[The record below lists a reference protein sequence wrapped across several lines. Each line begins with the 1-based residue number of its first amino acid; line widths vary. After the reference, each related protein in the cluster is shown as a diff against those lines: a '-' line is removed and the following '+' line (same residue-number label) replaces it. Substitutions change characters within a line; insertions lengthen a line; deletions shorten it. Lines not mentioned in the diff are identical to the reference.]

1 MEADDLTDFDQAIS
15 FLDNYGLFQ
24 IIIILLLSLTAAPVG
39 FSSMTAVFVSD
50 TPEFRCKVSLDSAEN
65 SSWVGDWV
73 WNSRCSRDRDHAN
86 WTGDAGLS
94 NGTEP
99 CVDGWDFSS
108 QTHTSTIVTEWGLV
122 CENAW
127 KVPFSTSLFFAGY
140 LCGSFING
148 HLSDRFGRRPVLFTC
163 LVIHGATALVQAI
176 SVSWIM
182 FCILNWLKGVSQ
194 TYSVSII
201 LGSELLPKSSR
212 VTFST
217 IAISLGYCFG
227 YMLLPLSAYFI
238 RGWRMLLVI
247 SAILSFLQVPT
258 CWVIPESPRWLL
270 NKGRVDEAELVIRNA
285 AKRNKVPAPEVIFR
299 PAERCQTERKSD
311 DKRTYNFIDLVSTTN
326 IRNTT
331 IFCCSIWMCI
341 TFVFYGLSLNTS
353 NLNGNIYLNCFISAA
368 IDSFAYV
375 AIWVLVDRLPRP
387 TLLSGTM
394 MFSGATLLIMKL
406 IPEDNTIVLQV
417 LGLVGKIG
425 VGGAFSIIFLF
436 VTELMPTVVRNMGM
450 GVGATS
456 GFLGTMICPYILYT
470 GVYMK
475 ILPFLIFGAACI
487 VASLLSML
495 LPDTRYG
502 KLPDL
507 ISEVKPIRC
516 CGCTKRR
523 TWESV
528 VQE

>member
-73 WNSRCSRDRDHAN
+73 WDSRCSRDRDHAN

-108 QTHTSTIVTEWGLV
+108 QTHTSTIVTEVTCVDHLLMATSQIENLV
-122 CENAW
+122 
-127 KVPFSTSLFFAGY
+127 
-140 LCGSFING
+140 
-148 HLSDRFGRRPVLFTC
+148 LSSRFGRRPVLFTC

-176 SVSWIM
+176 SVNWIM

-194 TYSVSII
+194 IYSVSII

-238 RGWRMLLVI
+238 RGWRMLLVV

-258 CWVIPESPRWLL
+258 C
-270 NKGRVDEAELVIRNA
+270 
-285 AKRNKVPAPEVIFR
+285 
-299 PAERCQTERKSD
+299 
-311 DKRTYNFIDLVSTTN
+311 
-326 IRNTT
+326 
-331 IFCCSIWMCI
+331 WMCI

-425 VGGAFSIIFLF
+425 VGSAFSIIFLF

-470 GVYMK
+470 GK
-475 ILPFLIFGAACI
+475 SFHRLIAA
-487 VASLLSML
+487 
-495 LPDTRYG
+495 
-502 KLPDL
+502 
-507 ISEVKPIRC
+507 
-516 CGCTKRR
+516 
-523 TWESV
+523 
-528 VQE
+528 